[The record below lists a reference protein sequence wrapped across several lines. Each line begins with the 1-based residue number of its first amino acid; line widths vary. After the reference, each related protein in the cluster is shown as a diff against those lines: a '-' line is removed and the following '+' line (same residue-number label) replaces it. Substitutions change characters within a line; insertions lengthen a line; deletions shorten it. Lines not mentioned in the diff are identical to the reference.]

1 MSNFAKNKLRLLL
14 TVLNQIKVMICL
26 FTPQGEFV
34 YTNKAAAD
42 ILEYSQEE
50 ILDLNIW
57 DIVSAYDKKKQ
68 PALWK
73 KVKENEV
80 LEAELW
86 LESKTG
92 KKYFLNASYHYIEY
106 GEEEYQLFFVNNIS
120 EEKKLE
126 TEYKKLINGMND
138 TVWVIDLEGRI
149 IEANNSAVEL
159 LGYTQEEL
167 KNMPLDNIDCQTSK
181 NDILFLIKNLPE
193 EKKQVFESVHL
204 SREGEKIPVEI
215 SSSLIT
221 YKGELAVLSI
231 ARDIRRR
238 KENEAKIKYMTFHDQ
253 LTGLYNRHYLEEE
266 IQRINTK
273 RQLPI
278 SVIIADLNNL
288 KKVNDNYGHQKG
300 DQLLQKAAELIK
312 TSCRDE
318 EIIARMGGD
327 EFIILLPQTSQAA
340 AEIIKE
346 RIINNFKNHK
356 LEEEI
361 PLSIALGIAS
371 KNKESESFE
380 AIITKAEE
388 GMYINKLQ
396 SKSDQGRNILA
407 SIMENLQEKSDESS
421 CHIEGVQKYSLML
434 AEKLELSKAEIDK
447 LKMAAH
453 YHDIGKIIIPEKTYN
468 KAEKLS
474 AKDWEKIKMH
484 PDLGA
489 KIISWTE
496 MYEDLGEAIKYHHEK
511 WDGSGYPAGIAGDN
525 IPLFPRIISI
535 ADAFEVM
542 ISGRV
547 YKKKMSLI
555 EAVKELQR
563 CAGTQFDPELVEIFI
578 EIIKEKQ

>member
-193 EKKQVFESVHL
+193 EKNKF
-204 SREGEKIPVEI
+204 
-215 SSSLIT
+215 
-221 YKGELAVLSI
+221 
-231 ARDIRRR
+231 
-238 KENEAKIKYMTFHDQ
+238 
-253 LTGLYNRHYLEEE
+253 
-266 IQRINTK
+266 
-273 RQLPI
+273 
-278 SVIIADLNNL
+278 LN
-288 KKVNDNYGHQKG
+288 
-300 DQLLQKAAELIK
+300 
-312 TSCRDE
+312 
-318 EIIARMGGD
+318 
-327 EFIILLPQTSQAA
+327 
-340 AEIIKE
+340 
-346 RIINNFKNHK
+346 
-356 LEEEI
+356 
-361 PLSIALGIAS
+361 
-371 KNKESESFE
+371 
-380 AIITKAEE
+380 
-388 GMYINKLQ
+388 
-396 SKSDQGRNILA
+396 
-407 SIMENLQEKSDESS
+407 
-421 CHIEGVQKYSLML
+421 
-434 AEKLELSKAEIDK
+434 
-447 LKMAAH
+447 
-453 YHDIGKIIIPEKTYN
+453 
-468 KAEKLS
+468 
-474 AKDWEKIKMH
+474 
-484 PDLGA
+484 
-489 KIISWTE
+489 
-496 MYEDLGEAIKYHHEK
+496 
-511 WDGSGYPAGIAGDN
+511 
-525 IPLFPRIISI
+525 
-535 ADAFEVM
+535 
-542 ISGRV
+542 
-547 YKKKMSLI
+547 
-555 EAVKELQR
+555 
-563 CAGTQFDPELVEIFI
+563 QFT
-578 EIIKEKQ
+578 